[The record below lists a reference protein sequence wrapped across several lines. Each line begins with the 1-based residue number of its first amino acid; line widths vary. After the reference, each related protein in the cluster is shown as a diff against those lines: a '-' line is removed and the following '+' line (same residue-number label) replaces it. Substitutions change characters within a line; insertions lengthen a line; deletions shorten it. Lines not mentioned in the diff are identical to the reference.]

1 MNRLQAPAAA
11 LGMRGRGM
19 AAALATAL
27 LALLAVSV
35 LTAEQARAQQDLEV
49 TTTADGNDECEADD
63 CTLREAVL
71 EANADPGE
79 AATITLPGP
88 EPGEATATYVLDIDP
103 GANRDLGE
111 SGDLV
116 IAGDGPEAVSDVTI
130 VGTGADEV
138 VIDASAID
146 DRVFRVGSLRGR
158 VLGQLTLEG
167 VTVTGGSEV
176 DNGGGIAVLDGSSAT
191 LEDVAVTGNAATN
204 GGGIH
209 AQGGEDPSAT
219 QVEVARSL
227 IADNDAGNVG
237 GGLFLDRA
245 SVSLENTTISG
256 NSAITGGGIEHQS
269 ENAGSGTLD
278 LLHVTLADNEA
289 FEAWPAVGG
298 AGGTAEATIVADNVD
313 GRAMGD
319 SCATPFDSNG
329 DNLED
334 GDSCGFDAASDQ
346 PDTDPALATLFSNPP
361 GSTRTHALP
370 ATSPAVDAI
379 DDCAVATDQRG
390 VSRPQDGSGDGDAA
404 CDVGAYERTAPGLD
418 VAKDA
423 PASVLVGEDFDYVIE
438 VTNPSESA
446 VGVVSLT
453 DTLPDEVDFVE
464 VDPAGACDYDEPS
477 GELTCDLG
485 DLAAGETETVT
496 VTVTATTPTSSASNL
511 AVASS
516 LEPDLT
522 AEDSASVLIS
532 TENPC
537 PPEGFPEGLER
548 LEGRD
553 RFETAIEVS
562 RACFDEADAVVLT
575 RSDIFPDALSGT
587 PLAVDLGAPLLFTQ
601 PGTLNAQTAAEIDN
615 LLDPGDDVYLL
626 GETVALSQDVEDAVE
641 NAGYNAVRLG
651 GANRFETAAIIADE
665 GLGDPSTLLLS
676 TGRDFPDPLAGAA
689 GEAVAGAVL
698 LTDDDVMAPETQAY
712 LDGRT
717 DDPDLFAV
725 GGPAAAAAP
734 DATPVFGADRY
745 ATSVEVAEEFFA
757 APNSVGIATGGDFP
771 DALSGGVH
779 MGKQGGPML
788 LTRTATLPEVVETYL
803 EDNAA
808 TIDWVWIF
816 GGTNAVSQEVEDA
829 ANATVFQVGP

>member
-1 MNRLQAPAAA
+1 M
-11 LGMRGRGM
+11 
-19 AAALATAL
+19 
-27 LALLAVSV
+27 
-35 LTAEQARAQQDLEV
+35 
-49 TTTADGNDECEADD
+49 
-63 CTLREAVL
+63 
-71 EANADPGE
+71 
-79 AATITLPGP
+79 
-88 EPGEATATYVLDIDP
+88 
-103 GANRDLGE
+103 
-111 SGDLV
+111 
-116 IAGDGPEAVSDVTI
+116 
-130 VGTGADEV
+130 
-138 VIDASAID
+138 
-146 DRVFRVGSLRGR
+146 SLR
-158 VLGQLTLEG
+158 
-167 VTVTGGSEV
+167 
-176 DNGGGIAVLDGSSAT
+176 SA
-191 LEDVAVTGNAATN
+191 DM
-204 GGGIH
+204 
-209 AQGGEDPSAT
+209 
-219 QVEVARSL
+219 
-227 IADNDAGNVG
+227 
-237 GGLFLDRA
+237 
-245 SVSLENTTISG
+245 SLENTTVS
-256 NSAITGGGIEHQS
+256 NNDAAIAGGGIFHGPEDG
-269 ENAGSGTLD
+269 EDDPGTLN
-278 LLHVTLADNEA
+278 LLHVTIAENTSGRGGG
-289 FEAWPAVGG
+289 PAI
-298 AGGTAEATIVADNVD
+298 AGDGSGTAEATIVAGNSSDQAD
-313 GRAMGD
+313 AD
-319 SCATPFDSNG
+319 DPSCTTALQSNG

-346 PDTDPALATLFSNPP
+346 TDTDPLLAALFSNPP

-370 ATSPAVDAI
+370 GTSPAVDAI

-404 CDVGAYERTAPGLD
+404 CDIGAYERTAPGLD
-418 VAKDA
+418 VTKDA

-464 VDPAGACDYDEPS
+464 VDPAGACDSDEPS
-477 GELTCDLG
+477 GALTCDLG
-485 DLAAGETETVT
+485 DLGAGETETVT
-496 VTVTATTPTSSASNL
+496 VTATATTPTSSANNL
-511 AVASS
+511 AVATS
-516 LEPDLT
+516 LEPSLT
-522 AEDSASVLIS
+522 AEDSASVLI
-532 TENPC
+532 TNENPC

-548 LEGRD
+548 LEGDD

-587 PLAVDLGAPLLFTQ
+587 PLAVDRGAPLLFSQ
-601 PGTLNAQTAAEIDN
+601 PGTLNPQTAAEIDN

-626 GETVALSQDVEDAVE
+626 GGTAALSEDVEDAVE
-641 NAGYNAVRLG
+641 AAGYNAVRLG
-651 GANRFETAAIIADE
+651 GANRFETATIIADE
-665 GLGDPSTLLLS
+665 GLGDPATLLLS

-698 LTDDDVMAPETQAY
+698 LTDDDAMPPETQAY

-725 GGPAAAAAP
+725 GGPAAAAEP
-734 DATPVFGADRY
+734 NATPVFGADRY

-757 APNSVGIATGGDFP
+757 APNSVGLATGGDFP

-788 LTRTATLPEVVETYL
+788 LTRTASLPARVETYL